1 MHDLQRAEISA
12 ATARTAGGAGG
23 AIVVRGEAGIG
34 KTTLV
39 EGVPATLR
47 VAGIE
52 AEADL
57 PYAAMDRL
65 LRPLA
70 ARVET
75 LPAAQA
81 QALRGLVTR
90 PEQNP
95 YTVGLSLLVLLSDL
109 APATVV
115 IDDAHWLDRQT
126 SEALLFTARRLDT
139 DGVAMI
145 FMAED
150 GFPAPGLRSLTLE
163 RLPDAAGLLDGI
175 ALNPQVRARIVQE
188 AAGNPLA
195 LLEFARV
202 LTSEQRLGQVMPVS
216 VLPAGNAVLARF
228 GHRIATSVAYES
240 RPLLTLAAAEPD
252 GDLATVMAAATA
264 LGLAERDLAAAE
276 GVLRVSG
283 MRLAFRHPLERSAAY
298 YLVPLTD
305 RLRVHR
311 ALAEATA
318 DPIRRLGHLTA
329 ATLTPNEQIAAELE
343 DLARRSDPALAAC
356 VLDHA
361 AQLSP
366 VPAERT
372 RRSSEAARNL
382 LHTDDHERA
391 SSRLARH
398 TGVHDALLAG
408 DDQTALAL
416 VAKQLAHLRRRGT
429 PGELP
434 ELLGLL
440 ARAQVAAGQ
449 YGEARASLEEAAQIA
464 GAVGGEEPSAEPL
477 AEIAAIQGDAT
488 GLPGLLALGQG
499 RYEEALRHLQVAWR
513 KRPTA
518 MTVAAD
524 LVEAAVRAG
533 RPELAA
539 EPLDRLT
546 AWARAGGQAWA
557 QAVALRARALVAS
570 EEESGE
576 LLTRAVHLHEGA
588 GRPFER
594 ARTALLFGQWLR
606 RARRK
611 AESRHPLQ
619 LATELF
625 ERLGARPWAD
635 RARGELSASGAASA
649 TAAPPGK
656 DPLDGLTPQERRII
670 RLAAAGVSNREIAA
684 QLFLSP
690 RTVEYH
696 LYRAYPK
703 LGVSSRHDLHKA
715 LAVVTSRSNGP
726 RSSEGAQTPW

>member
-12 ATARTAGGAGG
+12 ATARTASG
-23 AIVVRGEAGIG
+23 AIVVHGEAGIG

-95 YTVGLSLLVLLSDL
+95 YTVGLSLLMLLSDL

-139 DGVAMI
+139 DGIAMI

-163 RLPDAAGLLDGI
+163 RLPDTAGLLDGI
-175 ALNPQVRARIVQE
+175 ELNPQVRARIVQE

-195 LLEFARV
+195 LLEFARA

-264 LGLAERDLAAAE
+264 LGLAERDLAAA
-276 GVLRVSG
+276 
-283 MRLAFRHPLERSAAY
+283 
-298 YLVPLTD
+298 
-305 RLRVHR
+305 
-311 ALAEATA
+311 
-318 DPIRRLGHLTA
+318 
-329 ATLTPNEQIAAELE
+329 TLTPNEQIAAELE

-372 RRSSEAARNL
+372 RRSSEAVRNL

-391 SSRLARH
+391 LSRLARH

-416 VAKQLAHLRRRGT
+416 ATKQLAHLRKRGT

-440 ARAQVAAGQ
+440 ARAQVAVGQ

-464 GAVGGEEPSAEPL
+464 GAVGGEEPSTEPL

-546 AWARAGGQAWA
+546 AWARTGGQAWA
-557 QAVALRARALVAS
+557 QAVALRTRALVAS
-570 EEESGE
+570 EEEAGE
-576 LLTRAVHLHEGA
+576 LLARAVHLHEGA

-625 ERLGARPWAD
+625 ERLGARPWAN

-703 LGVSSRHDLHKA
+703 LGVSSRHDLRKV
-715 LAVVTSRSNGP
+715 LAVVTSRSNRP
-726 RSSEGAQTPW
+726 RSSEGSQTPW